1 MKHQIA
7 LPMVR
12 TLDRWEHALLSFSVS
27 CITFRL
33 HIQSVLSLLARGL
46 IVLSIYVTVPC
57 ASFDLQLNRASTGI
71 VPNRPFCGVHKEQH
85 SYPCNHGLK
94 GLKGV

>member
-33 HIQSVLSLLARGL
+33 HIQSVLVCWRAALLCFPYMSLSHAHHL
-46 IVLSIYVTVPC
+46 ICNSIGHP
-57 ASFDLQLNRASTGI
+57 RA
-71 VPNRPFCGVHKEQH
+71 
-85 SYPCNHGLK
+85 
-94 GLKGV
+94 